1 MIHFHYIGYFDPRD
15 PLDVSEKP
23 YRPKP
28 LRPVPDELVS
38 RLARR
43 YEVALGED
51 VDVVDGYVVSHL
63 GHEGELH
70 PFEAALVA
78 EGCVVM
84 TQGPFRVVQPREA
97 ANAFRRMTHEWAMKQ
112 RGSMP

>member
-1 MIHFHYIGYFDPRD
+1 VIHFHYIGYFDPRD
-15 PLDVSEKP
+15 PLDLTQMPSP
-23 YRPKP
+23 PKP
-28 LRPVPDELVS
+28 ARPVPGELVS

-43 YEVALGED
+43 FEVALGKD
-51 VDVVDGYVVSHL
+51 VEVLEGYLLSHL

-84 TQGPFRVVQPREA
+84 SQDNRVVQPREA
-97 ANAFRRMTHEWAMKQ
+97 INAFRWWLHERNAKQ
-112 RGSMP
+112 RARATE